1 MKGRLG
7 QVIKYGW
14 QHSKEIVEKN
24 PGFNRISIF
33 FDILSCYRK
42 YKMWSNQYLKE
53 SFWKKSKEER
63 ETLGAKFR
71 KEGIKRDAWQ
81 KDFRENRN
89 FFIKYGNAKYERVS
103 LRNKRN
109 KAYAKRYHAGENFV
123 VEYDVNLSR
132 QHYLNGTISIGNNV
146 LLSKHVTI
154 DYSGELIIKDYVK
167 MADGVIIETHSH
179 QGMSDIISKED
190 AKQEKLIIEEGALL
204 CAKCI
209 ILESCHK
216 IGRHARIGA
225 GAVVRFN
232 VPPYAIVIGNPAKIV
247 GFTINPKTMEEFENK
262 IYSEG
267 NRLDIEEYR
276 ATYKKLFS
284 SRLKDIKSY
293 TKRSI

>member
-1 MKGRLG
+1 MLRFFQVEKYARKQSTSLAVDSNKSRLFLYFDMLLCYL
-7 QVIKYGW
+7 KYNMW
-14 QHSKEIVEKN
+14 TNQYTKENFHLLSSLERKEIGK
-24 PGFNRISIF
+24 
-33 FDILSCYRK
+33 K
-42 YKMWSNQYLKE
+42 YIE
-53 SFWKKSKEER
+53 SGK
-63 ETLGAKFR
+63 
-71 KEGIKRDAWQ
+71 IRDAWQ
-81 KDFRENRN
+81 KDFRENRK
-89 FFIKYGNAKYERVS
+89 FFIKYGNVKYESVS

-132 QHYLNGTISIGNNV
+132 QHYLEGSISIGNNV
-146 LLSKHVTI
+146 LFSKHVTI

-179 QGMSDIISKED
+179 QGMADINSKED
-190 AKQEKLIIEEGALL
+190 AKKEKLVIEEGALL

-247 GFTINPKTMEEFENK
+247 GFTINPETMEEYEKK

-267 NRLDIEEYR
+267 NRLDVEEYR
-276 ATYKKLFS
+276 ATYKKFFS